1 MIIHKLM
8 KGILLSTTIVLST
21 LAQDTFAMDIEPATY
36 QIWISSFREKKQEN
50 MFRVTWIIPV
60 KPSFLKKPESEN
72 FSLSGSLVSNF
83 SLPGEEE
90 SDTEHVSDLILDED
104 FILQPKNRKMF
115 LILLT
120 GHFSIRGNHWKSLR
134 AHTQIYASSL
144 KI

>member
-1 MIIHKLM
+1 MNDNTQIDEGH
-8 KGILLSTTIVLST
+8 
-21 LAQDTFAMDIEPATY
+21 TFEHNKRFINLGARYLCYGYRTCNLPDLNL
-36 QIWISSFREKKQEN
+36 QFQREKTGEHVQSHMNYTGEA
-50 MFRVTWIIPV
+50 I
-60 KPSFLKKPESEN
+60 FLKKPESEN

-120 GHFSIRGNHWKSLR
+120 GHFSIRRNH
-134 AHTQIYASSL
+134 
-144 KI
+144 